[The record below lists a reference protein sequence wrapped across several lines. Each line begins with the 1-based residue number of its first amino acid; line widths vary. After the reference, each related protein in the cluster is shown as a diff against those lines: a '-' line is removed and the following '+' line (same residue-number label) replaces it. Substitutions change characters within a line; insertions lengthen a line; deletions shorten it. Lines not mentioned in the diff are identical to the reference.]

1 MAPILDSAYSMSD
14 GMSSLKSWLVIFFS
28 LLFHMDQTDR
38 SHASLAFLWHHQ
50 PRAAEARPMRA
61 MAMAGATAIATT
73 HDSAAHSKTAA
84 AARQR
89 LALRA

>member
-1 MAPILDSAYSMSD
+1 
-14 GMSSLKSWLVIFFS
+14 
-28 LLFHMDQTDR
+28 
-38 SHASLAFLWHHQ
+38 
-50 PRAAEARPMRA
+50 